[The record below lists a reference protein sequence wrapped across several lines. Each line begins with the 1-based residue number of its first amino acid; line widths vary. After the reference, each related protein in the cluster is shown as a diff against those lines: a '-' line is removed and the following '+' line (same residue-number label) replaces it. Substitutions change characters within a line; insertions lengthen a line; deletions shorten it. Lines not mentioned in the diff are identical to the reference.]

1 MSETTVLNMN
11 GIALCLLVTVTV
23 TVTPGWVCWVNLE
36 LANVSTDTEYCVF
49 YEFGLCHAQLNKYF
63 AKSNLI
69 KY

>member
-1 MSETTVLNMN
+1 MLTSHK
-11 GIALCLLVTVTV
+11 V